1 MAATDQKQ
9 WGAAIFCTL
18 AVAASVT
25 WIALGGGRDP
35 QPSATPSASAPA
47 TRVTT
52 SAPSPATGV
61 QEWPSCS
68 DALPTCVRQE
78 GDQWYVIHDYQG
90 DKRPVSL
97 VTTVVR
103 GNVTYYVVKG

>member
-1 MAATDQKQ
+1 MASDEKVNWALTGFCVAAT
-9 WGAAIFCTL
+9 
-18 AVAASVT
+18 VAAVT
-25 WIALGGGRDP
+25 WIAVGGGRDP
-35 QPSATPSASAPA
+35 QPSVTPSASVPA

-78 GDQWYVIHDYQG
+78 GGQWYVIHDYQG

-97 VTTVVR
+97 VTRVVR